1 MCLAI
6 AMLSRIQMK
15 GDVRETIYTFGF
27 SRICRCAD
35 WGKRE
40 VMGDDR
46 YLSTQ
51 RIAPCLAIGSLSPC
65 CCSSGYAEKI
75 EEQDKHGNTV
85 TDKKGNPVM

>member
-1 MCLAI
+1 
-6 AMLSRIQMK
+6 
-15 GDVRETIYTFGF
+15 
-27 SRICRCAD
+27 
-35 WGKRE
+35 
-40 VMGDDR
+40 MGDDR